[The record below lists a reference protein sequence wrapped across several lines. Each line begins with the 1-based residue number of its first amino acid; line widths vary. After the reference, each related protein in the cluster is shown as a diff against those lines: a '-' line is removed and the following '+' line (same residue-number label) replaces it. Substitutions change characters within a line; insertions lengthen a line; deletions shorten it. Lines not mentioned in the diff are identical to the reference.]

1 MINKSITVAVC
12 SRSFTKNIYLKEKL
26 KKKYKYVY
34 FNNTNKTLKGK
45 DLVKF
50 LKNADKA
57 IIGLEKIDQ
66 ILIDQIPKLK
76 VISKYGVGLNNID
89 LKYLKIKKIKFGW
102 EPGVNKRSVSEL
114 ALFNMI
120 NLRRKLFLNNQ
131 SISNYQWKQHVG
143 SILTGSKIG
152 IIGCGNIGKDLIH
165 LLQPFNCKIFV
176 NDIVNYNKFY
186 KKYKIIKKS
195 INELLKVSDIVS
207 IHVPLNKSSKNLIN
221 KNNLKYLKTSSIIIN
236 TSRGGI
242 VNEEDLF
249 KFLSKNKLSVALD
262 VYSKEPNFDKRF
274 IKLNNFIGTP
284 HIGGSSK
291 EAIVAMGLSAIKG
304 LTKNSVPSKY
314 MVNCYS

>member
-1 MINKSITVAVC
+1 MVKKSINIAVC
-12 SRSFTKNIYLKEKL
+12 SRSFSKNKFLANNL
-26 KKKYKYVY
+26 KKKYKNVI
-34 FNNTNKTLKGK
+34 FNRSDKSLKGK
-45 DLVKF
+45 ELIAF
-50 LKNADKA
+50 LRNSDKA

-66 ILIDQIPKLK
+66 FIIDQLPNLK

-131 SISNYQWKQHVG
+131 SISNYHWKQHVG
-143 SILTGSKIG
+143 SMLTGSKIG

-165 LLQPFNCKIFV
+165 LLQPFNCKIYV
-176 NDIVNYNKFY
+176 NDIVDHNKFY
-186 KKYKIIKKS
+186 KKYKVVKKS

-207 IHVPLNKSSKNLIN
+207 IHVPLNKSTKNLIN

-242 VNEEDLF
+242 VNEEDLYRL
-249 KFLSKNKLSVALD
+249 LSKNKLFVALD
-262 VYSKEPNFDKRF
+262 VYSREPNFDKRF
-274 IKLNNFIGTP
+274 SKLNNFIGTP

-291 EAIVAMGLSAIKG
+291 EAIIAMGLSAIRG
-304 LTKNSVPSKY
+304 LTKNSVPSKH
-314 MVNCYS
+314 MINSHT